1 MKLNFTLGKEV
12 MKGTERLL
20 LLYINPEHT
29 EREITTSYSDMLKG
43 LAFLKKKHTCTKTT
57 LVCLGSEKLERD
69 TVCCDTKIS
78 L

>member
-43 LAFLKKKHTCTKTT
+43 LAFLKKKTHMHKNY
-57 LVCLGSEKLERD
+57 
-69 TVCCDTKIS
+69 IS
-78 L
+78 LS